1 MTKKYEIKNL
11 ISHSNL
17 PFTIAVFVLEKG
29 SFPEHTHD
37 FSELVIILEGT
48 GDHIVNGKKYN
59 ISSGDIFV
67 LKNEDQH
74 SFENTKNL
82 KICNII
88 YHENI
93 MIYPKDDLNN
103 IPGYLLLFQFNKKQK
118 FSDYNSTIHI
128 NSEELIE
135 VENIIYKLVYEYDKK
150 GLGHISV
157 LKTYFKLLII
167 LISSCYQQNKKNSNQ
182 SHYRLAKAISFIEDN
197 FTKVLTLNEMSS
209 KAHMSN
215 SNFSKVFKEKMLC
228 SPLNYVINCR
238 LKKSC
243 DLISKTDFSIT
254 AISSLVGFEDSNY
267 FSRQFKKHFG
277 ISPLQFKRL
286 HVNSNK

>member
-1 MTKKYEIKNL
+1 MTKKYEIKDL
-11 ISHSNL
+11 TSQSNL
-17 PFTIAVFVLEKG
+17 PFTISVFVLEKG
-29 SFPEHTHD
+29 FFPVHTHD

-48 GDHIVNGKKYN
+48 GIHIVNGKKFN
-59 ISSGDIFV
+59 LSSGDIFV
-67 LKNEDQH
+67 LKNDDQH

-82 KICNII
+82 KICNIV

-118 FSDYNSTIHI
+118 YADYNSTIHI
-128 NSEELIE
+128 DSEALLE
-135 VENIIYKLVYEYDKK
+135 VENIIYKLVYEYDNN
-150 GLGHISV
+150 GLGRISI

-167 LISSCYQQNKKNSNQ
+167 LISSCYQQNKNNSNQ
-182 SHYRLAKAISFIEDN
+182 SHFRLAKAISFIEDN
-197 FTKVLTLNEMSS
+197 FTKPLSLKEMSS
-209 KAHMSN
+209 KANMST

-228 SPLNYVINCR
+228 SPLNYMISCR

-243 DLISKTDFSIT
+243 DLLSKTDFSIT
-254 AISSLVGFEDSNY
+254 EISGFVGFEDSNY

-277 ISPLQFKRL
+277 ISPLQFKRIHL
-286 HVNSNK
+286 TSK

>member
-17 PFTIAVFVLEKG
+17 PFTISVFVLEKG
-29 SFPEHTHD
+29 YFPEHTHD

-48 GDHIVNGKKYN
+48 GDHIVNGKKFN
-59 ISSGDIFV
+59 LSSGDIFV
-67 LKNEDQH
+67 LKNDDQH

-103 IPGYLLLFQFNKKQK
+103 IPGYLLLFHFNKKQK
-118 FSDYNSTIHI
+118 FADYNSTIHI
-128 NSEELIE
+128 DSEELIE
-135 VENIIYKLVYEYDKK
+135 VENIIYRLVQEYEKK
-150 GLGHISV
+150 SLGHISV
-157 LKTYFKLLII
+157 LKPYFKLLII
-167 LISSCYQQNKKNSNQ
+167 LISSFYQQSKKSGNQ
-182 SHYRLAKAISFIEDN
+182 SHFRLAKAISFIEDN
-197 FTKVLTLNEMSS
+197 FTKPLTLIEIAHKANMST
-209 KAHMSN
+209 

-228 SPLNYVINCR
+228 SPLNYVISCR

-254 AISSLVGFEDSNY
+254 EISGIVGFEDSNY
-267 FSRQFKKHFG
+267 FSRQFKQHFG
-277 ISPLQFKRL
+277 ISPMQFKRL
-286 HVNSNK
+286 HVNPNR

>member
-11 ISHSNL
+11 ITHSHL
-17 PFTIAVFVLEKG
+17 PFTISVFVLEKG
-29 SFPEHTHD
+29 FFPVHTHD

-48 GDHIVNGKKYN
+48 GDHIVNGKTFK

-67 LKNEDQH
+67 LKNDDQH

-82 KICNII
+82 KICNIV

-103 IPGYLLLFQFNKKQK
+103 IPGYLLLFHFNKKQK
-118 FSDYNSTIHI
+118 SSDYNSTIHI
-128 NSEELIE
+128 NAEQLNEI
-135 VENIIYKLVYEYDKK
+135 ENIIYKLVNEYDKK
-150 GLGHISV
+150 GLGYISV

-167 LISSCYQQNKKNSNQ
+167 HISNYYQQNKNYRNN
-182 SHYRLAKAISFIEDN
+182 SHYRLAKVISFIEEN
-197 FTKVLTLNEMSS
+197 FTKSLTLKEMS
-209 KAHMSN
+209 KMANMSN
-215 SNFSKVFKEKMLC
+215 SNFAKVFKEKMLC
-228 SPLNYVINCR
+228 SPLNYVISCR

-243 DLISKTDFSIT
+243 DLISKTDFSMT
-254 AISSLVGFEDSNY
+254 EISGLVGFEDSNY

-286 HVNSNK
+286 HENKSG